1 MQQNKWIRIISIGA
15 VAVGALVLSRGR
27 IFEGAAMLIAGI
39 SLYKWSRRNTLDTSP
54 KSDFQLTDDM
64 IIRFANLRGGIISAN
79 ELASQTSLNTEQAR
93 VRLEKLVQQ
102 ELAVLRVSDSGGILY
117 DFKKNHLGLGE
128 KNNAEIV

>member
-1 MQQNKWIRIISIGA
+1 MQNKWIRIISIGA

-39 SLYKWSRRNTLDTSP
+39 SLYKWSRRNTLETSP

-64 IIRFANLRGGIISAN
+64 IMRFANLRGGIISAN
-79 ELASQTSLNTEQAR
+79 ELASQTSLDVEQAR
-93 VRLEKLVQQ
+93 IRLEKLVQQ
-102 ELAVLRVSDSGGILY
+102 ELAVLRVSDGGSILY